1 MSQSPGEW
9 SALPQWRAAAARVQ
23 EVERRAMPAPGT
35 TVAGECPICGGRF
48 HVDIQPG
55 LDLREGLL
63 CGDCHCNARQ
73 RAAAIVLLEELHGR
87 DGARV
92 YATEQATPFY
102 IALRRRLPGLRGSEY
117 VRALRRRL
125 RLSLWLWRNGLR
137 EWLRFA
143 DLTDLSFGD
152 ASRDAIISLDV
163 LEHVPDHCAAL
174 RECARVLE
182 TGGVLVLTVPFY
194 EDNLHSRALA
204 RVRADGSIEY
214 LAQPEY
220 HGDPVSG
227 GVLCFHHFG
236 WELLHDMREAGFSEA
251 VARRVHAP
259 QAVVPLGQWVLV
271 ARR

>member
-1 MSQSPGEW
+1 MRPSAEEW
-9 SALPQWRAAAARVQ
+9 RDLPQWRAAAARVHESEQ
-23 EVERRAMPAPGT
+23 RAMPAPGT
-35 TVAGECPICGGRF
+35 TVAGGCPICGARIR
-48 HVDIQPG
+48 VEMQAG
-55 LDLREGLL
+55 LDPREGLL
-63 CGDCHCNARQ
+63 CDACHCNARQ
-73 RAAAIVLLEELHGR
+73 RAAAMVLLDELHGR

-102 IALRRRLPGLRGSEY
+102 IALRQRLPGLRGSEY
-117 VRALRRRL
+117 VRALRHRL

-143 DLTDLSFGD
+143 DLTDLSFDD
-152 ASRDAIISLDV
+152 ASLDAIVSLDV
-163 LEHVPDHCAAL
+163 LEHVSDHCAAL
-174 RECARVLE
+174 SECARVLQP
-182 TGGVLVLTVPFY
+182 GGLLVLTVPFY
-194 EDNLHSRALA
+194 EDNPHSRALA
-204 RVRADGSIEY
+204 RVRADDSIEY

-236 WELLHDMREAGFSEA
+236 WQLLDDMREAGFSEA

-259 QAVVPLGQWVLV
+259 QAAVPLGQWVCI